1 MSKFSAFL
9 SSSIGKKLLMA
20 LTGLFLISFLVA
32 HLVGNMQLFRDDQ
45 GLAFNQYAVFMTSN
59 PLIKIISY
67 GLYAIILFHAFQ
79 GLYLA
84 YQNKM
89 ARPVAYAKRASNNS
103 PWYSRSMALLGTIVL
118 IFIVVHMS
126 GFWYQYKFGT
136 VPYTQ
141 YQVQLLD
148 PTAIQSSEYLG
159 EGLKEKMVEIS
170 NPADGTKTIIVKDL
184 YKEVSIAFKQWWIVL
199 VYVISMGALAF
210 HLIHGFRSAFQS
222 LGLNHPKY
230 NGIISF
236 IGVWVFGLIIPIL
249 FASMPL
255 YFFFIHK

>member
-20 LTGLFLISFLVA
+20 LTGLFLVSFMVA
-32 HLVGNMQLFRDDQ
+32 HLTGNLQLFKDDF
-45 GLAFNQYAVFMTSN
+45 GLSFNQYAVFMTSN
-59 PLIKIISY
+59 PLIKTISY

-89 ARPVAYAKRASNNS
+89 ARPIGYAKVASNNA
-103 PWYSRSMALLGTIVL
+103 PWYSRSMALLGTIILV
-118 IFIVVHMS
+118 FIVVHMS
-126 GFWYQYKFGT
+126 GFWYQYKFGS

-141 YQVQLLD
+141 YQVQLYNPSD
-148 PTAIQSSEYLG
+148 IVATEYAG
-159 EGLKEKMVEIS
+159 EKISEKMVEIV

-184 YKEVSIAFKQWWIVL
+184 YKEVSTSFKQLWIVII
-199 VYVISMGALAF
+199 YVLSMVALAF
-210 HLIHGFRSAFQS
+210 HLIHGFKSAFQT
-222 LGLNHPKY
+222 LGINHPKY
-230 NGIISF
+230 NGIIKF
-236 IGVWVFGLIIPIL
+236 LGIWVFGLIFPIL

-255 YFFFIHK
+255 YFYFIH

>member
-1 MSKFSAFL
+1 MSKFSTFL

-32 HLVGNMQLFRDDQ
+32 HLVGNLQLFKGDE

-59 PLIKIISY
+59 PLIKFISY
-67 GLYAIILFHAFQ
+67 GNYAIILFHAFQ

-89 ARPVAYAKRASNNS
+89 SRPVSYAKVASNNA
-103 PWYSRSMALLGTIVL
+103 PWYSRSMALLGTIILV
-118 IFIVVHMS
+118 FIVVHMS
-126 GFWYQYKFGT
+126 GFWYKYKFGT

-141 YQVQLLD
+141 YSYEVVD
-148 PTAIQSSEYLG
+148 PGTVWTTEYAG
-159 EGLKEKMVEIS
+159 DKMTEKMVEMT
-170 NPADGTKTIIVKDL
+170 NPMDGTKTIIVKDL
-184 YKEVSIAFKQWWIVL
+184 YKEVTTAFKQWWIVL
-199 VYVISMGALAF
+199 IYVVSMGALAF
-210 HLIHGFRSAFQS
+210 HLMHGFKSAFQS

-230 NGIISF
+230 NGLLKF
-236 IGVWVFGLIIPIL
+236 IGVWVFGLIFPIL

-255 YFFFIHK
+255 YFFFIH